1 MTCPIPRRSPMK
13 IKRFLS
19 TLLVLLM
26 VLTAIPAVSAGADE
40 YEIVQNGLVAHYDGV
55 KNTAAGHS
63 ADATVWEDLAGN
75 NDISVTKSAK
85 NYFTDT
91 AFHVSGSKFN
101 FPAPI
106 MTLINTNEFTVEM
119 KVGKI
124 EKTGSSYTTMINSSA
139 NDNFALFLRTSG
151 DYIEFKSS
159 SNARP
164 KVAGGKAY
172 VEDSTLAVTYSLKE
186 KLCVLYIDGIAIGS
200 VSLTTAIG
208 AQGSLFFGHT
218 DATKVHT
225 VDYEG
230 FRFYDRALSE
240 DEVATNAKADGNY
253 DFNYV
258 PPREFNKVNQEKTNI
273 AGGIALSEVID
284 TEKELSE
291 LFGRESKP
299 AVAIFYVDS
308 ALKITDA
315 TGKQIGSYDLTSLEE
330 ASDNSIIPAFYVK
343 DEATVK
349 ALCAALVSIGYEDCF
364 VVASDPALIKL
375 SRTTYPIARGIVDL
389 TGKYADKTDLT
400 AEELLDIRKTVN
412 SALAKVVI
420 LPQSVAAKDDISKL
434 GRYGMTTWIKAND
447 GLESKKDAL
456 YLLLSSAYGIVSDNT
471 ALLADVGTNS
481 LVSNT
486 LTRMPVNIGHRGT
499 APTVADAPENTV
511 ENALVSYENGAD
523 AIEVDIYLTA
533 DKEIVIN
540 HNSTT
545 TNMKVLKNGMNVS
558 WSIGSKTLKQL
569 KSLYYAGYYEKNE
582 DGSFKLDKDGNK
594 IEYTGYQISTLR
606 ELFEAFQ
613 GKDVQLV
620 IEFKSGKSTIVP
632 IFKALVDEYNIY
644 DQVTVIAYESTG
656 QHKAMVE
663 HFPEMTVGLL
673 YGTIP
678 SNAMKADESL
688 KEAVRKVQE
697 HNGTL
702 NPSYSGFSAPY
713 VRAATYR
720 GVTVWPYTINN
731 QSQLYSSILY
741 GYTAIT
747 GDYSAI
753 IGELTKY
760 LSVTYDEYALP
771 GSTAQI
777 KAEVT
782 SYKRATADATKSAVL
797 TVIEG
802 EDLIEKTDG
811 LTITLKDG
819 VEGEIC
825 FLVSCAQKLDAGKSY
840 TIYTQPLTLKV
851 SKEAPPVV
859 EPSVSPSNGDD
870 TTPSDIPAQPSESE
884 PAPESSVSG
893 DESKPGDNEKDEKS
907 GLPVALIIAIP
918 VVVILAIGVV
928 IAVVIVSKKKK

>member
-1 MTCPIPRRSPMK
+1 
-13 IKRFLS
+13 
-19 TLLVLLM
+19 
-26 VLTAIPAVSAGADE
+26 
-40 YEIVQNGLVAHYDGV
+40 
-55 KNTAAGHS
+55 
-63 ADATVWEDLAGN
+63 
-75 NDISVTKSAK
+75 
-85 NYFTDT
+85 
-91 AFHVSGSKFN
+91 
-101 FPAPI
+101 
-106 MTLINTNEFTVEM
+106 
-119 KVGKI
+119 
-124 EKTGSSYTTMINSSA
+124 
-139 NDNFALFLRTSG
+139 
-151 DYIEFKSS
+151 
-159 SNARP
+159 
-164 KVAGGKAY
+164 
-172 VEDSTLAVTYSLKE
+172 
-186 KLCVLYIDGIAIGS
+186 
-200 VSLTTAIG
+200 
-208 AQGSLFFGHT
+208 
-218 DATKVHT
+218 
-225 VDYEG
+225 
-230 FRFYDRALSE
+230 
-240 DEVATNAKADGNY
+240 TNAKADGNY
-253 DFNYV
+253 DFSYV
-258 PPREFNKVNQEKTNI
+258 PPREFNKVSQEKTNI

-284 TEKELSE
+284 TEKELTE
-291 LFGRESKP
+291 LFARESKP

-308 ALKITDA
+308 SLKITDA
-315 TGKQIGSYDLTSLEE
+315 QGKQIGSYDLTSLED

-349 ALCAALVSIGYEDCF
+349 ALCTALESIGYEDCF

-389 TGKYADKTDLT
+389 TTKYADKTDLT
-400 AEELLDIRKTVN
+400 PEELLDIRKTVN

-471 ALLADVGTNS
+471 SLLVDVGTNS
-481 LVSNT
+481 LVSDT
-486 LTRMPVNIGHRGT
+486 LTRSPVNIGHRGT
-499 APTVADAPENTV
+499 APSVADAPENTV

-533 DKEIVIN
+533 DKQIVIN

-545 TNMKVLKNGMNVS
+545 TNMKAESTGKSVS
-558 WSIGSKTLKQL
+558 WGIGSKSLKQL

-582 DGSFKLDKDGNK
+582 DGSYKLDANGEK
-594 IEYTGYQISTLR
+594 IEYTGYKLSTLR
-606 ELFEAFQ
+606 ELFEAFK

-620 IEFKSGKSTIVP
+620 IEFKSAKSTIVP
-632 IFKALVDEYNIY
+632 IFKALVDEYEIY

-656 QHKAMVE
+656 QHDAMVE

-753 IGELTKY
+753 IGELTKS
-760 LSVTYDEYALP
+760 LSVSYSEYVLP

-782 SYKRATADATKSAVL
+782 SYKRETTDATKNAVL

-802 EDLIEKTDG
+802 EELIEKAEG
-811 LTITLKDG
+811 LAVTLKDG

-825 FLVSCAQKLDAGKSY
+825 FLISYAQKLDAGKSY
-840 TIYTQPLTLKV
+840 TIYTQPLTIKV
-851 SKEAPPVV
+851 SNEAPPVV
-859 EPSVSPSNGDD
+859 EPSVSPSEEDP
-870 TTPSDIPAQPSESE
+870 TPSDNHTSNELSSDDPTTDIPAEPSESA
-884 PAPESSVSG
+884 PAPETSASG
-893 DESKPGDNEKDEKS
+893 IESKPGDSENKNNGS
-907 GLPVALIIAIP
+907 LPIALIVAIP
-918 VVVILAIGVV
+918 VIILVVIGIV
-928 IAVVIVSKKKK
+928 IAVVIVTKKKK

>member
-1 MTCPIPRRSPMK
+1 MK

-19 TLLVLLM
+19 ALLVLLM
-26 VLTAIPAVSAGADE
+26 VLTAIPSVFVSADE
-40 YEIVQNGLVAHYDGV
+40 YEIVKDGLVSYYDGV
-55 KNTAAGHS
+55 KNTKAGHS
-63 ADATVWEDLAGN
+63 ANATVWEDLAGD
-75 NDISVTKSAK
+75 NDITVEKSAK

-119 KVGKI
+119 KVGEI
-124 EKTGSSYTTMINSSA
+124 AKTGSSYTTMINSSA

-159 SNARP
+159 TNARP
-164 KVAGGKAY
+164 KVPGGKEY
-172 VEDSTLAVTYSLKE
+172 VADSTLAITYSLKD
-186 KLCVLYIDGIAIGS
+186 KLCVMYVDGIEIGS
-200 VSLTTAIG
+200 VALTTAIG
-208 AQGSLFFGHT
+208 AQGSLFFGHNESS
-218 DATKVHT
+218 KVHT
-225 VDYEG
+225 ADYEG
-230 FRFYDRALSE
+230 FRFYSRALTA

-258 PPREFNKVNQEKTNI
+258 PPREFSKVEQAATNI
-273 AGGIALSEVID
+273 AGGIAFSEVID
-284 TEKELSE
+284 TEKEISE
-291 LFGRESKP
+291 LFTRETKP

-308 ALKITDA
+308 SLKITDA
-315 TGKQIGSYDLTSLEE
+315 QGKQIGSYDLTALEE
-330 ASDNSIIPAFYVK
+330 ASNNSVIPAFYVK

-349 ALCAALVSIGYEDCF
+349 ALCAALDSIGYEDCF
-364 VVASDPALIKL
+364 IASSDPALIKL

-389 TGKYADKTDLT
+389 SAKYADKNDLSE
-400 AEELLDIRKTVN
+400 EELLEIRKTVN

-420 LPQSVAAKDDISKL
+420 LPQSVGAKEDIAKL
-434 GRYGMTTWIKAND
+434 GRYGMSTWLKADD

-471 ALLADVGTNS
+471 ALLVDVGTNS
-481 LVSNT
+481 LVSGT
-486 LTRMPVNIGHRGT
+486 LARMPVNIGHRGT
-499 APTVADAPENTV
+499 APSVASAPENTV
-511 ENALVSYENGAD
+511 ENALISYENGAD

-545 TNMKVLKNGMNVS
+545 TNMKVIKNGTAVS
-558 WSIGSKTLKQL
+558 WSIGSKSLKQL
-569 KSLYYAGYYEKNE
+569 KGLYYAGYYEKNE
-582 DGSFKLDKDGNK
+582 DGSDKLDENGNK
-594 IEYTGYQISTLR
+594 IEYTGFQISTLK
-606 ELFEAFQ
+606 ELFEAFK

-620 IEFKSGKSTIVP
+620 IEFKSGKSNIVP
-632 IFKALVDEYNIY
+632 IFKEIVEEYEMY

-678 SNAMKADESL
+678 SNAQKADESL

-702 NPSYSGFSAPY
+702 NPSYSGFAAPY

-731 QSQLYSSILY
+731 QSQIHSSILY

-747 GDYSAI
+747 GDYSGV
-753 IGELTKY
+753 IGALTKY
-760 LSVTYDEYALP
+760 LNVTFDDHALP
-771 GSTAQI
+771 GSTLNV

-782 SYKRATADATKSAVL
+782 SYKRETTDATAKAVL

-802 EDLIEKTDG
+802 EELIEKTDG
-811 LTITLKDG
+811 LSIELKDG
-819 VEGEIC
+819 AAGEIC
-825 FLVSCAQKLDAGKSY
+825 FLVSYEQKLDAGKSY
-840 TIYTQPLTLKV
+840 TIYTQPLTVNV
-851 SKEAPPVV
+851 SNDSVDP
-859 EPSVSPSNGDD
+859 EPSPSVEDD
-870 TTPSDIPAQPSESE
+870 TTPSDLPADPSESL
-884 PAPESSVSG
+884 PATEDEELPSLGESTPENSDKG
-893 DESKPGDNEKDEKS
+893 DEDDKDDKD
-907 GLPVALIIAIP
+907 GLPISLIIAIP
-918 VVVILAIGVV
+918 VVILLVVGVV